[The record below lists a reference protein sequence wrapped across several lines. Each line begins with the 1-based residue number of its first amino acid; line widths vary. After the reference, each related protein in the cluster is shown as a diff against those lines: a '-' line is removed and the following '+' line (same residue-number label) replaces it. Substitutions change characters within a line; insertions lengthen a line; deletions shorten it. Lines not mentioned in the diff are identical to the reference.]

1 MKDRFYLLLLVLFLH
16 ASFAH
21 AQNLV
26 SVSGMV
32 QAKATQLPL
41 GFANVLLKRSADSIV
56 VAGTI
61 SDERG
66 QFRFSGIL
74 PGKYLLDISLVGY
87 LSQRQSVFIGN
98 LSQFLELK
106 PIVLEPNTTTL
117 NEIIVSSQPT
127 GVNDQMNKFTFNVS
141 DGIAQAGGSVM
152 QVMKNLPGVTIQD
165 GKLMLRGSD
174 KVMVLVDGKQTAL
187 TGFGNQTGLDNIPAS
202 ALEKIEIINNPS
214 SKYDAN
220 GNAGIINLVYK
231 KSRKEGFNGKLGMA
245 GGLGAL
251 WEKKANLPQIRPQ
264 YKATPK
270 LNPSLSLNYRK
281 NNTNLFFQ
289 GDYLYTETLNKNEFV
304 DRNYGNGNIVRQ
316 QTKRNRNTAFTNFR
330 LGVDQTIGDND
341 LLSISGMF
349 GTEKII
355 DRGDQ
360 PFFNAGLTQRL
371 RLWQFLE
378 DELKTTVMA
387 TINYQHKFSQPGHQL
402 TVGYNYTF
410 HREDEKYFFDNI
422 LPAYT
427 SKDAFKL
434 LSDEQVSDINLDYTK
449 PLASGRIET
458 GIKFRHR
465 SIPTNMQFFPGQ
477 YSAIDANA
485 GGWANYRELIPAA
498 YVNYVYETE
507 KIETELGLRAEYLD
521 LQYEVNPN
529 HNAYK
534 TDGYH
539 YLQPFPS
546 LRMGYKIDGKN
557 KLSVYYN
564 RRVDRPNEVD
574 IRIFPKYDDAEIIKV
589 GNPGLRPQFTNTLEL
604 GFRSTWP
611 AGSFYGAVYQK
622 MANGT
627 ITRIST
633 IAPGNNLIYAVFQNA
648 GKSFASGLDLQFSQK
663 MRKVYS
669 FDINMNL
676 YQNSIDAFSVVNLYP
691 VKSLFSAGLQRKFS
705 WNLKLNQQL
714 RFANGSEAQLSM
726 VYLAPDIIP
735 QGEIGSR
742 FSLDLGL
749 KKPMMKG
756 KGELFF
762 NATDLLNTMNIR
774 KTIQGNGFNYVSTDY
789 YETQV
794 VRVGMAL
801 KF

>member
-1 MKDRFYLLLLVLFLH
+1 MKDRFYLLLLVLFLQ

-21 AQNLV
+21 AQNIV
-26 SVSGMV
+26 SVSGLV
-32 QAKATQLPL
+32 QTKATQLPL
-41 GFANVLLKRSADSIV
+41 SFATIVLKRSADSIV

-74 PGKYLLDISLVGY
+74 PGKYLLDISLLGY

-127 GVNDQMNKFTFNVS
+127 GVNGQMNKFSFNVS
-141 DGIAQAGGSVM
+141 EGIVQAGGSVM
-152 QVMKNLPGVTIQD
+152 QMMKNLPGVTIQD

-231 KSRKEGFNGKLGMA
+231 KSRKDGFNGKLGMA

-251 WEKKANLPQIRPQ
+251 WEKKANIPQIRAQ

-304 DRNYGNGNIVRQ
+304 DRNYNNGTIVRQ

-360 PFFNAGLTQRL
+360 PFFNAGLNQRL

-458 GIKFRHR
+458 GIKFRYR

-498 YVNYVYETE
+498 YVNYVYESE
-507 KIETELGLRAEYLD
+507 KIEAELGLRAEYLD

-529 HNAYK
+529 HNTYK

-539 YLQPFPS
+539 YFQPFPS

-604 GFRSTWP
+604 GFRSTWA

-633 IAPGNNLIYAVFQNA
+633 IAPGSNLIYAVFQNA

-676 YQNSIDAFSVVNLYP
+676 YQNTIDAFSVVSLYP

-774 KTIQGNGFNYVSTDY
+774 KTVQGSGFGYVSTDF

>member
-1 MKDRFYLLLLVLFLH
+1 MKDRFYLLLLVLFLQ

-21 AQNLV
+21 AQNIV
-26 SVSGMV
+26 SVSGLV
-32 QAKATQLPL
+32 QTKATQLPL
-41 GFANVLLKRSADSIV
+41 SFANIVLKRSADSIV

-74 PGKYLLDISLVGY
+74 PGKYLLDISLLGY

-127 GVNDQMNKFTFNVS
+127 GVNGQMNKFSFNVS
-141 DGIAQAGGSVM
+141 EGIVQAGGSVM
-152 QVMKNLPGVTIQD
+152 QMMKNLPGVTIQD

-231 KSRKEGFNGKLGMA
+231 KSRKDGFNGKLGMA

-251 WEKKANLPQIRPQ
+251 WDKKANLPQIRPQ

-304 DRNYGNGNIVRQ
+304 DRNYNNGTIVRQ

-360 PFFNAGLTQRL
+360 PFFNAGLNQRL

-458 GIKFRHR
+458 GIKFRYR

-477 YSAIDANA
+477 YSVIDANA

-507 KIETELGLRAEYLD
+507 KIEAELGIRAEYLD

-529 HNAYK
+529 HNTYK
-534 TDGYH
+534 TDGYN
-539 YLQPFPS
+539 YFQPFPS

-604 GFRSTWP
+604 GFRSTWA

-633 IAPGNNLIYAVFQNA
+633 IAPGSNLIYAVFQNA

-676 YQNSIDAFSVVNLYP
+676 YQNTIDAFSVVSLYP

-774 KTIQGNGFNYVSTDY
+774 KTVQGSGFGYVSTDF

>member
-1 MKDRFYLLLLVLFLH
+1 MKDRFYLLLLVLFLQ

-21 AQNLV
+21 AQNIV
-26 SVSGMV
+26 SVSGLV
-32 QAKATQLPL
+32 QTKATQLPL
-41 GFANVLLKRSADSIV
+41 SFATIVLKRSADSIV

-74 PGKYLLDISLVGY
+74 PGKYLLDISLLGY

-117 NEIIVSSQPT
+117 SEIIVSSQPT
-127 GVNDQMNKFTFNVS
+127 GVNDQMNKFSFNVS
-141 DGIAQAGGSVM
+141 EGIAQAGGSVM
-152 QVMKNLPGVTIQD
+152 QMMKNLPGVTIQD

-220 GNAGIINLVYK
+220 GNAGIFNLVYK
-231 KSRKEGFNGKLGMA
+231 KSRKDGFNGKLGMA

-304 DRNYGNGNIVRQ
+304 DRNYNNGTIVRQ
-316 QTKRNRNTAFTNFR
+316 QTKRNRNTDFTNFR

-360 PFFNAGLTQRL
+360 PFFNAGLNQRL

-458 GIKFRHR
+458 GIKFRYR

-507 KIETELGLRAEYLD
+507 KIEAELGLRAEYLD

-529 HNAYK
+529 HNTYK
-534 TDGYH
+534 TDGYN
-539 YLQPFPS
+539 YFQPFPS

-604 GFRSTWP
+604 GFRSTWA

-633 IAPGNNLIYAVFQNA
+633 IAPGSNLIYAVFQNA

-676 YQNSIDAFSVVNLYP
+676 YQNTIDAFSVVSLYP

-774 KTIQGNGFNYVSTDY
+774 KTIQGNGFGYVSTDF

>member
-1 MKDRFYLLLLVLFLH
+1 MKDQFFLLLLLFFLQS
-16 ASFAH
+16 SFAH
-21 AQNLV
+21 AQSPV
-26 SVSGMV
+26 SFSGKV
-32 QAKATQLPL
+32 QAKATQLPI
-41 GFANVLLKRSADSIV
+41 GFANIVLKKSTDSIF

-61 SDERG
+61 SDEQG
-66 QFRFSGIL
+66 QFRFSGIP
-74 PGKYLLDISLVGY
+74 PGKYLLEISLMGY
-87 LSQRQSVFIGN
+87 VATRQTIFIGS
-98 LSQFLELK
+98 LSQFLDLK
-106 PIVLEPNTTTL
+106 PIALEPNTTTL
-117 NEIIVSSQPT
+117 KEIVVSAQPS
-127 GVNDQMNKFTFNVS
+127 GVNEQMNKFTFNVS
-141 DGIAQAGGSVM
+141 EGISQAGGSVM
-152 QVMKNLPGVTIQD
+152 QMMKNLPGVTLQD

-174 KVMVLVDGKQTAL
+174 KVLVLVDGKQTAL

-220 GNAGIINLVYK
+220 GNAGIINLIYK
-231 KSRKEGFNGKLGMA
+231 KAKKDGFNGKLGMA

-264 YKATPK
+264 YTATPK

-304 DRNYGNGNIVRQ
+304 DRNYDNGNIVRQ
-316 QTKRNRNTAFTNFR
+316 QTKRNRNTAFTTLR
-330 LGVDQTIGDND
+330 SGIDQTIGAHD

-355 DRGDQ
+355 DRGDE

-402 TVGYNYTF
+402 TLGYNYTF

-449 PLASGRIET
+449 PLSSGRLET
-458 GIKFRHR
+458 GIKFRYR

-477 YSAIDANA
+477 YSAIDFNA

-498 YVNYVYETE
+498 YLNYVYETE
-507 KIETELGLRAEYLD
+507 RIESELGLRAEYLD

-529 HNAYK
+529 HNTYK

-539 YLQPFPS
+539 YVQPFPS

-557 KLSVYYN
+557 KLSFYYN

-589 GNPGLRPQFTNTLEL
+589 GNPGLRPQFTNTLEM
-604 GFRSTWP
+604 GFRSSWN
-611 AGSFYGAVYQK
+611 AGSFYAAVYQK
-622 MANGT
+622 MADGT

-633 IAPGNNLIYAVFQNA
+633 IAPGKTLIYAVFQNA
-648 GKSFASGLDLQFSQK
+648 GKSRTTGIDLQLSHK
-663 MRKVYS
+663 MPKVYS

-676 YQNSIDAFSVVNLYP
+676 YQNTIDAFSIVNKYP
-691 VKSLFSAGLQRKFS
+691 VTSLYNAALQRKFS

-714 RFANGSEAQLSM
+714 RFNSGTEAQLSM

-735 QGEIGSR
+735 QGEIGNR

-762 NATDLLNTMNIR
+762 NATDLLNTMNTR
-774 KTIQGNGFNYVSTDY
+774 KKIQGNGFSYTSTDY

-794 VRVGMAL
+794 VRVGASI